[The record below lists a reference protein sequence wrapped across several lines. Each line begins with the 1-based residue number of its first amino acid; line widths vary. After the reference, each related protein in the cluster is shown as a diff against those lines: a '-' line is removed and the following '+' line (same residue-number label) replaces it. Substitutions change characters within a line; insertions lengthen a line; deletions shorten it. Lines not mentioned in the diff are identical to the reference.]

1 MAMELL
7 KFVGPSENSF
17 LKAKEVAKP
26 IDESVKSRKISH
38 EYLQILGETTNN
50 LIFCLLDQN
59 KNRRFTREQIRIS
72 IDEHVSHQKANGK
85 KNSDL
90 ARIQTGKAAINYWI
104 DLFVENQVFK
114 KLQSKPVQ
122 FWRD

>member
-1 MAMELL
+1 VM
-7 KFVGPSENSF
+7 FVGPSENSL
-17 LKAKEVAKP
+17 LKAKEVVKP

-59 KNRRFTREQIRIS
+59 KNRRFTREQIRNS
-72 IDEHVSHQKANGK
+72 IEEHVSRQKANGK
-85 KNSDL
+85 KDSDL

>member
-1 MAMELL
+1 MAQVVM
-7 KFVGPSENSF
+7 FVGPSENSL
-17 LKAKEVAKP
+17 LKAKEVVKP

-59 KNRRFTREQIRIS
+59 KNRRFTREQIRIF
-72 IDEHVSHQKANGK
+72 IEGHVSQQKANGK

>member
-1 MAMELL
+1 LL
-7 KFVGPSENSF
+7 GPSENSL
-17 LKAKEVAKP
+17 LKAKKVAKP
-26 IDESVKSRKISH
+26 IEDSIKSRKISH
-38 EYLQILGETTNN
+38 EYLEILGETTNN

-72 IDEHVSHQKANGK
+72 IEEHVSQQKANGK

-104 DLFVENQVFK
+104 DIFVENKVFK

>member
-1 MAMELL
+1 MAQVVM
-7 KFVGPSENSF
+7 FVGPSENSF
-17 LKAKEVAKP
+17 LKAKEVVKP

-59 KNRRFTREQIRIS
+59 KNRRFTREQIRNS
-72 IDEHVSHQKANGK
+72 IEEHVSRQKANGK
-85 KNSDL
+85 KDSDL

>member
-1 MAMELL
+1 MAQVVM
-7 KFVGPSENSF
+7 FVGPSENSL
-17 LKAKEVAKP
+17 LKAKEVVKP

-59 KNRRFTREQIRIS
+59 KNRRFTREQIRNS
-72 IDEHVSHQKANGK
+72 IEEHVSRQKANGK
-85 KNSDL
+85 KDSDL

>member
-1 MAMELL
+1 MAQVVTLL
-7 KFVGPSENSF
+7 LGPSENSL
-17 LKAKEVAKP
+17 LKAKKVAKP
-26 IDESVKSRKISH
+26 IEDSIKSRKISH
-38 EYLQILGETTNN
+38 EYLEILGETTNN

-72 IDEHVSHQKANGK
+72 IEEHVSQQKANGK

-104 DLFVENQVFK
+104 DIFVENKVFK